1 MSAMT
6 MLQPNRPKRSM
17 LVRLINTLGYRFV
30 KNGFSF
36 IQLDEKTLL
45 DKACAQTGLED
56 FGDDWFREALRVL
69 LRSYETDAQLS
80 FVGRICVHEDLVRL
94 LRNRLRLIADRQRHP
109 AIAAEVIRRPL
120 FITGLPRS
128 GTTFLHALLAQ
139 DPAHRAPQVW
149 EVMHP
154 SPPPEQASYATD
166 PRIAKTAGQLKWL
179 DFLMPDFKK
188 VHLIGARLPQECIAI
203 TSHDFRSYSFE
214 TMSAVHSY
222 RVWHDSQDKRPEYE
236 FHRQFL
242 QHLQWRCPGQRWV
255 LKAPGHLL
263 ALEALLQV
271 YPDAGIVLTH
281 CDPLKVLAS
290 CASFTEVLRSAFSD
304 QVDKVAM
311 ARQVQ
316 QRWLEGAGL
325 AVKYRQTRGNSQQ
338 QLLDVHYMELLQ
350 DPMSLVR
357 RIYAHFD
364 LELTGA
370 RKRLW
375 SSSCWPTPKTRTAC
389 IAISWRSSGLTPRRN
404 AAAFNST
411 RIFSASNRKVE
422 NREGHLSVPGTVK
435 LEPRGRVEERRA
447 PSGATADSSQISLQ
461 MGHRVS
467 TCASAG

>member
-1 MSAMT
+1 M
-6 MLQPNRPKRSM
+6 
-17 LVRLINTLGYRFV
+17 
-30 KNGFSF
+30 
-36 IQLDEKTLL
+36 
-45 DKACAQTGLED
+45 
-56 FGDDWFREALRVL
+56 
-69 LRSYETDAQLS
+69 
-80 FVGRICVHEDLVRL
+80 RL
-94 LRNRLRLIADRQRHP
+94 LSNRLRLIADRRRHP

-166 PRIAKTAGQLKWL
+166 PRIATTAGQLKWL
-179 DFLMPDFKK
+179 DLLMPDFKK

-222 RVWHDSQDKRPEYE
+222 RAWHDSQDKRPEYE

-281 CDPLKVLAS
+281 RDPLKVLAS

-304 QVDKVAM
+304 RVDKVSM

-316 QRWLEGAGL
+316 QRWEEGAGL
-325 AVKYRQTRGNSQQ
+325 AVKYRQTQGNSQQ
-338 QLLDVHYMELLQ
+338 KLFDVHYVELLQ
-350 DPMSLVR
+350 DPMSMVR

-364 LELTGA
+364 LELTPA
-370 RKRLW
+370 AETAMEQFLLAH
-375 SSSCWPTPKTRTAC
+375 PKNQ
-389 IAISWRSSGLTPRRN
+389 SGEHRY
-404 AAAFNST
+404 S
-411 RIFSASNRKVE
+411 
-422 NREGHLSVPGTVK
+422 
-435 LEPRGRVEERRA
+435 LEEFGLNPEEERRRFQFYQDFFGIE
-447 PSGATADSSQISLQ
+447 SEG
-461 MGHRVS
+461 
-467 TCASAG
+467 